1 MRVCVR
7 FRIGDYAGMR
17 STTLAVGLVLRSA
30 AEAAQI
36 SNMMRLLPQSVV
48 ERKQLVSGGLVLWP
62 ECPQLA
68 SGALDGIF

>member
-1 MRVCVR
+1 MRFWIVNYV
-7 FRIGDYAGMR
+7 GVR

-30 AEAAQI
+30 AEAAQL

-68 SGALDGIF
+68 SGAFDGIF